1 MSVKNWLTRLSAAT
15 LALVLGAGAVVA
27 DDGLSGLV
35 NRLDAA
41 ASGSSRP
48 AASPSRRPAA
58 SAPRRPAA
66 SPSTLSGNVE
76 ARRSPTNAQEVFR
89 LFNGEKQSS
98 YAPATESANKRRYL
112 VCFLQTQSFAYF
124 DVYRDPENKEG
135 LIASAGEIYDEP
147 LRPYIESSYCLAGIM
162 LRSLGNFDD
171 MVTIAGPHFN
181 KAQVEATFDA
191 LAAKTNPGDEIV
203 LYWNGHGMKL
213 LTDDDGDERDISDSG
228 NNGEGQ
234 SADVDEALVLFE
246 SCLITTS
253 EPNVLRDQPIRDT
266 SVVDDDLSRY
276 FEKLKGRSVV
286 AFFEVCHAGGLAV
299 RSEITTGAGSRALN
313 SFGLPKPKLPPVV
326 NTWDGLKT
334 KVDSTGELLK
344 VAGAKFALNLKA
356 VARSMGR
363 VSTERNSGAPSL
375 DDLIRRGA
383 ARNAASGTNA
393 NANANAR
400 RGSGTN
406 ANARRVGLNNES
418 LQTLIEAGD
427 SKGLLDVGSNWLE
440 GASKDLT
447 RQTLEKIAVAMTS
460 LTDEYSYCNL
470 WLHDDE
476 DGTYYRAPAN
486 PGAATIYFGMQEALS
501 SQRCLTFGDFKGWLD
516 AVVTMSNEA
525 MRGAMRTVDIE
536 VENQTPCYVSNWDD
550 AVLYDPS
557 WGVYWDQQWEQGGEK
572 WENAQ

>member
-27 DDGLSGLV
+27 DDGLRGLV
-35 NRLDAA
+35 NRLDSA

-66 SPSTLSGNVE
+66 SPSTLSGNAE

-89 LFNGEKQSS
+89 LLNGDEGQSS
-98 YAPATESANKRRYL
+98 YTPATESANKRRYL
-112 VCFLQTQSFAYF
+112 VCFLHTQNFAYF

-135 LIASAGEIYDEP
+135 LIARAGEIYDEP
-147 LRPYIESSYCLAGIM
+147 IRPYIESSYCLAGIM
-162 LRSLGNFDD
+162 LRSLGNFND

-191 LAAKTNPGDEIV
+191 LAAQTNPGDEIV

-213 LTDDDGDERDISDSG
+213 LTDDDGDERDISDS
-228 NNGEGQ
+228 EGQ

-246 SCLITTS
+246 SYLRATN
-253 EPNVLRDQPIRDT
+253 EPNVLPDQQARDT

-299 RSEITTGAGSRALN
+299 RSEITTGPGSRAL
-313 SFGLPKPKLPPVV
+313 SSSDSPKPKLPPVV

-344 VAGAKFALNLKA
+344 VAGACFALTLRA
-356 VARSMGR
+356 VGR
-363 VSTERNSGAPSL
+363 ASSERNSGAPSF

-383 ARNAASGTNA
+383 ARNVGSGT
-393 NANANAR
+393 NANAR

-406 ANARRVGLNNES
+406 ANANALRAGSNNGS

-427 SKGLLDVGSNWLE
+427 SKGLLDAGSSWLE
-440 GASKDLT
+440 DASKDLT
-447 RQTLEKIAVAMTS
+447 RQTLEKMAVAMTS
-460 LTDEYSYCNL
+460 LTDESSYCGL
-470 WLHDDE
+470 WFYDE
-476 DGTYYRAPAN
+476 DDGTYYCAPAN
-486 PGAATIYFGMQEALS
+486 PCAAAIYFGVQNAAKS
-501 SQRCLTFGDFKGWLD
+501 KKRLTFGDFKSWLD
-516 AVVTMSNEA
+516 AIVAMSHEA
-525 MRGAMRTVDIE
+525 MCGFARAADIE
-536 VENQTPCYVSNWDD
+536 VGDQTPCYVSNWDD

-557 WGVYWDQQWEQGGEK
+557 WGVYWDKQWEQGGEK

>member
-344 VAGAKFALNLKA
+344 VAGAKFALTLEA
-356 VARSMGR
+356 VGR
-363 VSTERNSGAPSL
+363 VSTERNSGAPSF

-393 NANANAR
+393 NAR
-400 RGSGTN
+400 RASGTN
-406 ANARRVGLNNES
+406 ANANARRAGSRNET
-418 LQTLIEAGD
+418 LKTLIEAGD

-460 LTDEYSYCNL
+460 LTDESSYCGL
-470 WLHDDE
+470 WFYDE
-476 DGTYYRAPAN
+476 DDGTFYRAPAN
-486 PGAATIYFGMQEALS
+486 PCAAAISFGMQDAAN
-501 SQRCLTFGDFKGWLD
+501 SQKRLTFGDFKGWLD
-516 AVVTMSNEA
+516 VIVAMSHEA
-525 MRGAMRTVDIE
+525 MCGFARAADIE
-536 VENQTPCYVSNWDD
+536 VGNQTPCYVSNWDD